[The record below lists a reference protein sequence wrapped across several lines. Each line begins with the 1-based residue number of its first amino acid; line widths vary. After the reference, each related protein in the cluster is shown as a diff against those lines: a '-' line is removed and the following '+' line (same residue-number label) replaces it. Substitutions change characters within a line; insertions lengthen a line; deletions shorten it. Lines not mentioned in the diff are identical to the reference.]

1 MAFLKPKSEKPV
13 AEVTTLAPP
22 LPPDAV
28 VSTTVDPPAK
38 SMDGTVTKPPEPVTL
53 LMNVDG
59 GLNGQCWRAGQTVV
73 LPAYAADFYLA
84 KGHGV
89 RAK

>member
-1 MAFLKPKSEKPV
+1 MAYMKKMQKPG
-13 AEVTTLAPP
+13 EVVTEPP
-22 LPPDAV
+22 PPGPGDEPPPPPD
-28 VSTTVDPPAK
+28 P
-38 SMDGTVTKPPEPVTL
+38 GPVLL

-73 LPAYAADFYLA
+73 MDSEAAGFYLA
-84 KGHGV
+84 KGHGM

>member
-1 MAFLKPKSEKPV
+1 
-13 AEVTTLAPP
+13 
-22 LPPDAV
+22 
-28 VSTTVDPPAK
+28 
-38 SMDGTVTKPPEPVTL
+38 MDGTVTKPPEPITL

-73 LPAYAADFYLA
+73 LPAYAAAFYLA